1 MFVAAKLLVGRNTI
15 YSVSAGRVQDDIVL
29 YQSVA

>member
-1 MFVAAKLLVGRNTI
+1 MFVAAKLLAGRNTI
-15 YSVSAGRVQDDIVL
+15 YSVSAGRVQDDTSF